1 VQIAGTALSLEP
13 TIAQTIAIIVHELAT
28 NAAKYGA
35 LSVAEGHI
43 KIEWSRSFDRLLILR
58 WTETLGPLV
67 KPPAH
72 RGFGTRVMGTWC
84 ATNSRA
90 RCASIGGQKDLHAK
104 SPFQPSGT
112 VPLTPLS
119 GSQRFGYSLR
129 GRSICRFAFARA
141 LPQEGMTFRNRV
153 RKDWGVCRDGL
164 CYQGPPRVPAPNMDG
179 VTTIYGSKIAHDAAL
194 QLLRGGAVG

>member
-1 VQIAGTALSLEP
+1 LSASAGCSTAEIVVLLAIFIPMGKALHCAEEARVQIAGTALSLEP

-104 SPFQPSGT
+104 SP
-112 VPLTPLS
+112 
-119 GSQRFGYSLR
+119 
-129 GRSICRFAFARA
+129 I
-141 LPQEGMTFRNRV
+141 
-153 RKDWGVCRDGL
+153 
-164 CYQGPPRVPAPNMDG
+164 PA
-179 VTTIYGSKIAHDAAL
+179 
-194 QLLRGGAVG
+194 